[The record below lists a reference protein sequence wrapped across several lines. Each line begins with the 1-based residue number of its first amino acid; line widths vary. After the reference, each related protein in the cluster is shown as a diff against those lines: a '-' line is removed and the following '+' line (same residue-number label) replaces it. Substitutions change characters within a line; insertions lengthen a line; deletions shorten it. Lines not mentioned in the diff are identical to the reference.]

1 MPVLMRD
8 STIELPYSCTTD
20 APAPAAV
27 PGIPIEQEVMFLFD
41 QMRNRLV
48 RYVLSLGVYAH
59 DGEDIIQ
66 EVFLSLFRHL
76 QLGRSR
82 ENLRAWV
89 FQVAHNLALKYRNGK
104 RRQQAR
110 INPDSSLVE
119 NHLDPATNPEE
130 QLANIQR
137 QRRLLAIVRA
147 LPEQDQWCL
156 YLRAE
161 GLRYR
166 EIARALGMS
175 LGAVSN
181 SLARSIARL
190 ERAGGQ

>member
-1 MPVLMRD
+1 MSSLMED
-8 STIELPYSCTTD
+8 STIELPYSSATD
-20 APAPAAV
+20 APLSTAV
-27 PGIPIEQEVMFLFD
+27 PGIPVEEEVMLLFD
-41 QMRNRLV
+41 QMRNRLL
-48 RYVLSLGVYAH
+48 RYVLSLGVCAH

-82 ENLRAWV
+82 ANLRGWV
-89 FQVAHNLALKYRNGK
+89 FRVAHNLALKYRNGK

-110 INPDSSLVE
+110 LNTDSSLVE
-119 NHLDPATNPEE
+119 VHLDPATNPEE
-130 QLANIQR
+130 QLADIQR
-137 QRRLLAIVRA
+137 QNRLLAIVRA

-166 EIARALGMS
+166 EIASALEMS

-181 SLARSIARL
+181 SLTRSIARL
-190 ERAGGQ
+190 ERAR

>member
-1 MPVLMRD
+1 
-8 STIELPYSCTTD
+8 
-20 APAPAAV
+20 
-27 PGIPIEQEVMFLFD
+27 
-41 QMRNRLV
+41 
-48 RYVLSLGVYAH
+48 VLSLGVYAH

-82 ENLRAWV
+82 ENLRGWV
-89 FQVAHNLALKYRNGK
+89 FQVAHNLALKYRNGR
-104 RRQQAR
+104 RRQLAR

-130 QLANIQR
+130 QLADIQR
-137 QRRLLAIVRA
+137 QKRLLAIVRA

-175 LGAVSN
+175 LGGVSN

-190 ERAGGQ
+190 ERAGGR

>member
-1 MPVLMRD
+1 MSALMHD
-8 STIELPYSCTTD
+8 STIDLPYSSASD
-20 APAPAAV
+20 APLSAAA
-27 PGIPIEQEVMFLFD
+27 PGIPVEEEVMLLFD
-41 QMRNRLV
+41 QMRNRLL

-82 ENLRAWV
+82 ANLRGWV
-89 FQVAHNLALKYRNGK
+89 FRVAHNLALKYRNGK
-104 RRQQAR
+104 RKQQAR
-110 INPDSSLVE
+110 LDPDSSLVE
-119 NHLDPATNPEE
+119 VHLDPATNPEE
-130 QLANIQR
+130 QLADIQR
-137 QRRLLAIVRA
+137 QKRLLAIVRA

-166 EIARALGMS
+166 EIASALEMS

-190 ERAGGQ
+190 ERAG

>member
-1 MPVLMRD
+1 ML
-8 STIELPYSCTTD
+8 
-20 APAPAAV
+20 
-27 PGIPIEQEVMFLFD
+27 LFD

-48 RYVLSLGVYAH
+48 RYVLSLGVYSH

-82 ENLRAWV
+82 ENLRGWV

-104 RRQQAR
+104 RRQQAT

-130 QLANIQR
+130 QLADIQR
-137 QRRLLAIVRA
+137 QRRLLAIVHA

-181 SLARSIARL
+181 SLGRSMARL
-190 ERAGGQ
+190 ERAGGR

>member
-1 MPVLMRD
+1 MRALIQD
-8 STIELPYSCTTD
+8 STIELPYSSATEVPLSAT
-20 APAPAAV
+20 A
-27 PGIPIEQEVMFLFD
+27 PGIAIEEEVMLLFD
-41 QMRNRLV
+41 QMRNRLL

-82 ENLRAWV
+82 ANLRGWV
-89 FQVAHNLALKYRNGK
+89 FRVAHNLALKHRNGK
-104 RRQQAR
+104 KKQQAR
-110 INPDSSLVE
+110 IDPDSSLVE
-119 NHLDPATNPEE
+119 VHLDPATNPEE
-130 QLANIQR
+130 QLADMQR
-137 QRRLLAIVRA
+137 QARLLAVVHA
-147 LPEQDQWCL
+147 LPERDQWCI

-166 EIARALGMS
+166 EIASALDMS

-190 ERAGGQ
+190 ERAG

>member
-1 MPVLMRD
+1 MPN
-8 STIELPYSCTTD
+8 STIELPRASSADASLSTA
-20 APAPAAV
+20 APA
-27 PGIPIEQEVMFLFD
+27 ILIEEEVIVLFD
-41 QMRNRLV
+41 QLRNRLL

-82 ENLRAWV
+82 ANLRGWV
-89 FQVAHNLALKYRNGK
+89 FRVAHNLALKHRNGK

-110 INPDSSLVE
+110 MDPDSSLVE
-119 NHLDPATNPEE
+119 IHLDPATNPEE
-130 QLANIQR
+130 QLADIQR
-137 QRRLLAIVRA
+137 QRRLLATVRA

-166 EIARALGMS
+166 EIANALEMS
-175 LGAVSN
+175 LGAVAN

-190 ERAGGQ
+190 ERADGR